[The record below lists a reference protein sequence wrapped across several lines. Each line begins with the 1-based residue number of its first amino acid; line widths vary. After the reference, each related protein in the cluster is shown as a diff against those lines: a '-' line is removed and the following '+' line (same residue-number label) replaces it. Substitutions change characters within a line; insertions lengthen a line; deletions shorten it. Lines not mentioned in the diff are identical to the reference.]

1 MSTLIDVQEVATD
14 GDLETEITKKEFCRL
29 AGDDTEAGKDARQ
42 LALDDI
48 LYQLANRVPPIQEG
62 DLAFITELKI
72 ATVYGAVARM
82 YRNRITTGDNDDV
95 NFTKSKLYQKLFDS
109 RSGQLRPQVS
119 NQQLAGPSSITVHRR

>member
-1 MSTLIDVQEVATD
+1 MSTLIDVQEIATD
-14 GDLETEITKKEFCRL
+14 EDLETELTKKEFCRL
-29 AGDDTEAGKDARQ
+29 AGDDSTAGKDARQ

-62 DLAFITELKI
+62 DLAVITELKI
-72 ATVYGAVARM
+72 ATVYGAAARM

-109 RSGQLRPQVS
+109 RSAQLRPQVS
-119 NQQLAGPSSITVHRR
+119 NQLLAGPSSITMSRR